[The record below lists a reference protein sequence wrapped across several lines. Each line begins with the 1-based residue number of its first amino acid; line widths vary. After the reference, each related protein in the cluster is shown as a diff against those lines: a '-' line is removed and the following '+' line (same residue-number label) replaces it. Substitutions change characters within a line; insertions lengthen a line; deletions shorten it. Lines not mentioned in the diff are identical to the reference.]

1 MLGLSGDV
9 KKKKQDEKCVL
20 KAGLTLWPSFCFLV
34 VSAQGMK
41 DFSAVSAVIAVSAK
55 L

>member
-1 MLGLSGDV
+1 MEGISGDI
-9 KKKKQDEKCVL
+9 KEQKLGEKCVL
-20 KAGLTLWPSFCFLV
+20 KAGLTLWPSFCFIV

-41 DFSAVSAVIAVSAK
+41 DLRAVSAVIAVSAK